1 MHTTISIIA
10 LLISLYAFGL
20 GGYIIYRNLV
30 IFEALPAKIMRSR
43 IKWEIALVFGL
54 MFFVGGILLI
64 VAFHFGSPEP
74 FALVFGAGVSFLSY
88 MSGDRTIKAALRY
101 YLAKRSHIQNLV
113 MAISPGAPWLLA
125 IFWLL
130 PIISTS
136 LPVLVPQQLQSVTL
150 GFPIIGIFFFYPIM
164 IAALLSSASSVTDPL
179 VRKNMR
185 WSALL
190 IITIMA
196 VMVGGFTVAVLLRNT
211 GPSLL
216 VLLFTLFLIAM
227 ALSYKSSMS
236 IVATHKLGKEE
247 G

>member
-10 LLISLYAFGL
+10 LLISLYSFGL
-20 GGYIIYRNLV
+20 GGYIIYRNMV
-30 IFEALPAKIMRSR
+30 IFEALPAKIIRSR
-43 IKWEIALVFGL
+43 IKWDIALVFGL
-54 MFFVGGILLI
+54 MFFVGGILLT

-88 MSGDRTIKAALRY
+88 MAGDRTIKAAIRY
-101 YLAKRSHIQNLV
+101 YFVQRSYIQNVV
-113 MAISPGAPWLLA
+113 MVLSPGAPWLLA

-136 LPVLVPQQLQSVTL
+136 LPVVIPQQLQSVTL

-164 IAALLSSASSVTDPL
+164 IVALLSSASRVTDPL
-179 VRKNMR
+179 IRKNMR

-196 VMVGGFTVAVLLRNT
+196 IMVGGFGVAVLLHNT
-211 GPSLL
+211 GAPLL
-216 VLLFTLFLIAM
+216 ILLFSLFLIAM

-236 IVATHKLGKEE
+236 IVVTHKLGKEVS
-247 G
+247 